1 MSQTDA
7 QSPNPPGALAGVR
20 ILDFTHVYQGPV
32 CTQLLADFGADVI
45 KVERPGMGDWS
56 RQWGPFVGD
65 VSLPYAGLNRN
76 KRSLA
81 LNLKHER
88 GLAIM
93 HKLVT
98 QSDVLVHNF
107 RPGAMEK
114 LGLGYDD
121 ARMLNPRLVYA
132 TSSGWGDEG
141 PYVDRGRGGHDMMA
155 RATSGLFD
163 GVDELGQPAPAGISA
178 DYVAGL
184 LLGQAILIGLL
195 ARERTGVGQC
205 VTTDLLSAGFHANT
219 WNGTQQ
225 LNTSRIDRE
234 GNIGAAEKALRRVY
248 RTADDYIELSPTFSP
263 TGFQD
268 LAQAMGGLDDLP
280 QDPRFS
286 TNEALLENKVA
297 LNEVVA
303 ARFAEQSTS
312 AWIQQLEGQGIL
324 CAEIKTFEQAAE
336 DEQVLANGMVMD
348 LAHPRVGTLKVQG
361 NPIRMSG
368 TPSHVHRAPPDLG
381 ADGRDILSELGY
393 ESDEINAFAAEG
405 VFEGA

>member
-1 MSQTDA
+1 MSLHSSMQEQA
-7 QSPNPPGALAGVR
+7 RKGVR

-65 VSLPYAGLNRN
+65 VSLPFAGLNRN

-81 LNLKHER
+81 LNLKDDR
-88 GLAIM
+88 GLQIM

-121 ARMLNPRLVYA
+121 ASRLNPRLVYA
-132 TSSGWGDEG
+132 TSSGWGDAG
-141 PYVDRGRGGHDMMA
+141 PYVDRRRGGHDMMA

-163 GVDELGQPAPAGISA
+163 GVDDRGMPAPAGISA

-184 LLGQAILIGLL
+184 LLGQAILIALL
-195 ARERTGVGQC
+195 ARERTGDGQC

-225 LNTSRIDRE
+225 LNPDRIDAE
-234 GNIGAAEKALRRVY
+234 GHIGAAEKALRRVY
-248 RTADDYIELSPTFSP
+248 RTADDFIELSPTFSP

-268 LAQAMGGLDDLP
+268 LAEAMGLESLP
-280 QDPRFS
+280 TDPRFS
-286 TNEALLENKVA
+286 TNEAMLENRVA
-297 LNEVVA
+297 LNELIA
-303 ARFAEQSTS
+303 DRFAEQTTS
-312 AWIQQLEGQGIL
+312 AWMVQLEQQGIL

-336 DEQVLANGMVMD
+336 DEQVQANGMVID
-348 LAHPRVGTLKVQG
+348 LEHPTAGTLKVQG
-361 NPIRMSG
+361 NPIRMSS
-368 TPSHVHRAPPDLG
+368 TPSGVHRMPPDLG
-381 ADGRDILSELGY
+381 ADGWEILQELGY
-393 ESDEINAFAAEG
+393 SLDEIETFAAEK
-405 VFEGA
+405 VFEAS